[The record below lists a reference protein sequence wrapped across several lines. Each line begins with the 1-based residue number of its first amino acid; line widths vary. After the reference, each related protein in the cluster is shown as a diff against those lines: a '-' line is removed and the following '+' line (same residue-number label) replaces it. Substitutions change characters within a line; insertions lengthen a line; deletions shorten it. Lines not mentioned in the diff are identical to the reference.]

1 MRSAVAI
8 KPEPHNN
15 NRGSNRLTRRFLIL
29 TTISSVAIV
38 LVGLVGGHWVSTRLQ
53 EMHHNLEVR
62 MTAGLWQREV
72 QGNIDRIASAMSAIT
87 RDSQINSG
95 LAKHDVAAVGRAMI
109 STFNRL
115 STLGVIDNIVISD
128 ASNTLVFSGQSRS
141 SNLLT
146 NQALLKAALDRT
158 IVTGPTES
166 SAGEWKL
173 SYATPLYFER
183 EYVGVAL
190 LQKQLDALLES
201 MVLSSKISAS
211 LLVDQDDRIVSIR
224 GNPQVADIVSTHVA
238 TLRGNESLTWL
249 SQDGRHVQSIA
260 LTIPSLQINAK
271 LQLIYAIDNT
281 IGYSEYRQAYAIAV
295 IGYLVVLIVALAIVY
310 RFVIRAGIIYSR
322 KQATQID
329 ALHAANADVLSLL
342 SRLDETK
349 AHLYQS
355 EKLASIG
362 QLAAGIAHEINNPV
376 GYVKSNL
383 TTLSEYVTQT
393 FDALTAY
400 QKIIVATENSD
411 LQGEFSKIEK
421 DFDLEFIR
429 GDVVHLLNESLE
441 GIERVRR
448 IVADMKEF
456 SHIDS
461 TDWQP
466 SDLHKGLD
474 STLNIVHNEL
484 KYKATII
491 KEYGSLPE
499 VECIASKLN
508 QVFMNLLV
516 NAAHAIE
523 DRGTIWI
530 RTGIADDDWVW
541 VEVEDTGKGI
551 PPENVSRLF
560 EPFFTTKPVGKG
572 TGLGL
577 SVSYG
582 IVEQHGGKIDVRSEV
597 GKGSVFRVWLPR
609 FRHKT
614 AEAAGQANAAAVPV

>member
-1 MRSAVAI
+1 MSSAVAI
-8 KPEPHNN
+8 KPVSHKKNH
-15 NRGSNRLTRRFLIL
+15 GSNRLTRRFLIL

-38 LVGLVGGHWVSTRLQ
+38 LVGLVGGHWVSTRFQ
-53 EMHHNLEVR
+53 EMHHNLVVR
-62 MTAGLWQREV
+62 MTTGLWQREV
-72 QGNIDRIASAMSAIT
+72 QVNIDRIASEMSAIT

-95 LAKHDVAAVGRAMI
+95 LAKHDTAAVGRSVI
-109 STFNRL
+109 TTFNRL

-128 ASNTLVFSGQSRS
+128 ADNTLVFSGQNPSL
-141 SNLLT
+141 NPQT

-158 IVTGPTES
+158 IVTGLTES
-166 SAGEWKL
+166 SAGVWNL
-173 SYATPLYFER
+173 SYATPLYFAR

-190 LQKQLDALLES
+190 LQKRLDALLES
-201 MVLSSKISAS
+201 MVLSSQIAAS

-224 GNPQVADIVSTHVA
+224 GNLEVADIVSTHVA

-249 SQDGRHVQSIA
+249 SQDGRHVQSVV
-260 LTIPSLQINAK
+260 LTIPTLQENSK
-271 LQLIYAIDNT
+271 LHLIYAIDNT
-281 IGYSEYRQAYAIAV
+281 IGYAKYRQAYAIAV
-295 IGYLVVLIVALAIVY
+295 FGFLVVLIVSLAIVY

-329 ALHAANADVLSLL
+329 ALHTANADILLLL
-342 SRLDETK
+342 SQLDETK

-383 TTLSEYVTQT
+383 STLSEYVTQT
-393 FDALTAY
+393 FDALTAC
-400 QKIIVATENSD
+400 KKLIVATDNAV
-411 LQGEFSKIEK
+411 LQGDFSKIEK

-429 GDVVHLLNESLE
+429 GDVDHLLKESLE
-441 GIERVRR
+441 GIERVRD

-456 SHIDS
+456 SHVDS

-484 KYKATII
+484 KYKATIV

-530 RTGIADDDWVW
+530 RTGICDDGWVW

-551 PPENVSRLF
+551 PPENISHLF

-609 FRHKT
+609 DRIKS
-614 AEAAGQANAAAVPV
+614 AEETIQADISAVPV